1 MINQESFD
9 VVRGKRKGEHFTVPV
24 YDTYGFCQIPQTV
37 RYMLTED
44 SRKGVPFGGADNLY
58 DKYDTVIL
66 FFIDAFGWRF
76 VERYLDSHP
85 FLKRIANEGVV
96 NLISSQFP
104 STTAAHVT
112 AIHTGLQVGQSG
124 VYEWNYYEPLV
135 DEVISPL
142 LFSYAGDHDRD
153 TLLHTGLPPTGFFPS
168 HTVYQ
173 DLANHG
179 VNSYLLQDSRFC
191 HSPYTH
197 IVTNGA
203 RVIPYRTFPEAIA
216 TLLEGVYNAKGK
228 NYFFLYYDRIDAIC
242 HRHGP
247 NSLQLAAEIETFLAV
262 MEEFFHP
269 NLAKHTGKTLFL
281 LTADHGQV
289 EIDPATTVYLNRD
302 MPDLLPLLKR
312 NRSDRLI
319 VPAGSPRDMFL
330 HIEEGRMDEAVS
342 LLNRAL
348 NGRADICRTD
358 ALMAEGYFG
367 SMPPS
372 AELLSRIGDLVIL
385 PYAHE
390 SVWWLEPGR
399 FDQHYFGHHGGL
411 TPYEMETVL
420 LAQPYGS

>member
-9 VVRGKRKGEHFTVPV
+9 VVRAKRRGQHFTAPV
-24 YDTYGFCQIPQTV
+24 YDTYSFCQIPQTV
-37 RYMLTED
+37 RCLLTED
-44 SRKGVPFGGADNLY
+44 DRRGVPFGAADSLY
-58 DKYDTVIL
+58 DEYDTVIL

-76 VERYLDSHP
+76 VERYLDRHP
-85 FLKRIANEGVV
+85 FLRRIANEGVV

-112 AIHTGLQVGQSG
+112 AIHTSMNAGQSG

-135 DEVISPL
+135 DDVISPL
-142 LFSYAGDHDRD
+142 LFSFAGDEDRD
-153 TLLHTGLPPTGFFPS
+153 TLLKTGVAPNAFFPS

-179 VNSYLLQDSRFC
+179 VNSYVLQDSRYC
-191 HSPYTH
+191 HSPYTK

-203 RVIPYRTFPEAIA
+203 KVVPYRTFSEAIA
-216 TLLEGVYNAKGK
+216 TLLEGVYAAKGK
-228 NYFFLYYDRIDAIC
+228 NYFFLYYDKIDAIC

-269 NLAKHTGKTLFL
+269 NLAKHRGRTMFL
-281 LTADHGQV
+281 MTADHGQV
-289 EIDPATTVYLNRD
+289 EIDPATTIYLNRD
-302 MPDLLPLLKR
+302 VQDVLPLLKR
-312 NRSDRLI
+312 NRAGRLLA
-319 VPAGSPRDMFL
+319 PAGSPRDMFL
-330 HIEEGRMDEAVS
+330 HIRDGHMNDAIG
-342 LLNRAL
+342 LLKQAFA
-348 NGRADICRTD
+348 GKADICRTD
-358 ALMAEGYFG
+358 SLMAEGYFG
-367 SMPPS
+367 TTTPS
-372 AELLSRIGDLVIL
+372 AELLSRIGDVVIL
-385 PYAHE
+385 PYAGE

-420 LAQPYGS
+420 LAQPYIH